1 MLGTIFTV
9 FYTIQGM
16 AAMDFALGQAGR
28 QLGFRC
34 IMIGL
39 TTLLFSR
46 IFLVIGIID
55 QLLNF
60 RKLRPAIGETR

>member
-1 MLGTIFTV
+1 
-9 FYTIQGM
+9 
-16 AAMDFALGQAGR
+16 MDFALGQAGR